1 VFIAYTNVIKNTQKR
16 AFFICLG
23 IHLKYKLFGG
33 LIMSWILLLSDMIIP
48 ITFAGI
54 LLFAISRKMPIY
66 DDFVVG
72 AKDGFKTVYTIA
84 PTIVGLLVAVG
95 MLRAS
100 GALDLL
106 STLISP
112 LTDRIGYPTETVP
125 LTLMRLV
132 SSSASVGLLVDLY
145 ETYGADSFIGRFTS
159 IMMSST
165 ETVFYTMSIYFM
177 SIKITK
183 TRFTLAGALLAN
195 LAGILLSL
203 WITRVLYP

>member
-1 VFIAYTNVIKNTQKR
+1 MSRII
-16 AFFICLG
+16 
-23 IHLKYKLFGG
+23 LF
-33 LIMSWILLLSDMIIP
+33 LSDMIIP

-54 LLFAISRKMPIY
+54 LMYAFAKKVAVY
-66 DDFVVG
+66 DMFIVG
-72 AKDGFKTVYTIA
+72 AKEGFKTVFHIA
-84 PTIVGLLVAVG
+84 PTIVGLMVAVG

-100 GALDLL
+100 GAFDLL
-106 STLISP
+106 SNLISP
-112 LTDRIGYPTETVP
+112 LTERVGYPTETVP

-132 SSSASVGLLVDLY
+132 SSSASTGLLLDLFERY
-145 ETYGADSFIGRFTS
+145 DPDSFLGRFVS

-195 LAGILLSL
+195 FAGVVMSL
-203 WITRVLYP
+203 WITRYLYP

>member
-1 VFIAYTNVIKNTQKR
+1 
-16 AFFICLG
+16 
-23 IHLKYKLFGG
+23 
-33 LIMSWILLLSDMIIP
+33 MSWILFLSDMIIP

-54 LLFAISRKMPIY
+54 LLFAFSRKMPVY
-66 DDFVVG
+66 DHFVSG
-72 AKDGFKTVYTIA
+72 AKDGFHTVFQIA
-84 PTIVGLLVAVG
+84 PTIVGLIVAVG

-106 STLISP
+106 SGLISP

-132 SSSASVGLLVDLY
+132 SSSASTGLLIDLY
-145 ETYGADSFIGRFTS
+145 ETYGADSFTGRFTS

-177 SIKITK
+177 HIKITK
-183 TRFTLAGALLAN
+183 TRFTLAGALIAN
-195 LAGILLSL
+195 FAGVALSL
-203 WITRVLYP
+203 LITRYLYPNL

>member
-1 VFIAYTNVIKNTQKR
+1 
-16 AFFICLG
+16 
-23 IHLKYKLFGG
+23 
-33 LIMSWILLLSDMIIP
+33 MSWMLFLSDMIVP

-54 LLFAISRKMPIY
+54 LLFAFSRKKPVY
-66 DDFVVG
+66 DHFVEG
-72 AKDGFKTVYTIA
+72 AKDGFKTVFMIA
-84 PTIVGLLVAVG
+84 PTIIGLMVSVG

-106 STLISP
+106 SRLISP
-112 LTDRIGYPTETVP
+112 ITDRFGYPSETVP

-132 SSSASVGLLVDLY
+132 SSSASTGLLVDLY
-145 ETYGADSFIGRFTS
+145 ENYGPDSFIGRFTS

-177 SIKITK
+177 CVKITK

-195 LAGILLSL
+195 FAGVMLSL
-203 WITRVLYP
+203 FITRYLYP